1 MHTQSDERQAQAPV
15 HGETGMRGAG
25 ACGCAA
31 GADAAKASAPR
42 TLWQSLLLGAVNF
55 YIAVLSPF
63 FGGACKF
70 YPSCSQYA
78 REAIARHGARTGGWL
93 ALKRVGRCRP
103 FTPGGYDPVPDEEEI
118 ATMQA
123 MARQKELMKWT
134 R

>member
-1 MHTQSDERQAQAPV
+1 MSFELHEISSKSGKIERVSP
-15 HGETGMRGAG
+15 R
-25 ACGCAA
+25 AA
-31 GADAAKASAPR
+31 TSADPKRSLAE
-42 TLWQSLLLGAVNF
+42 SLLLGIVNF

-93 ALKRVGRCRP
+93 ALKRLGRCRP
-103 FTPGGYDPVPDEEEI
+103 LTQGGYDPVPDEEEI
-118 ATMQA
+118 AMTKA
-123 MARQKELMKWT
+123 TRQKELMKWT